1 MTDEEWERKKREF
14 AREELGRELDERDKA
29 DADGEDA
36 DDGEESA
43 MLEAIEGD
51 ARFEGVPEML
61 GDEVPTG
68 EVSDGDVTCEFVP
81 NGQKSKW
88 DGDDDDEDEE
98 GKGKPKP
105 KSEGASGQT

>member
-14 AREELGRELDERDKA
+14 AREELGKELDELDARDA
-29 DADGEDA
+29 EGDAEDDA
-36 DDGEESA
+36 QETA
-43 MLEAIEGD
+43 MLAAIEGD
-51 ARFEGVPEML
+51 ARFEGIMERL

-68 EVSDGDVTCEFVP
+68 EFSDGDVTCEFVP

-105 KSEGASGQT
+105 KSDGASGQT